1 MVSSRRHSNHS
12 VEKRKM
18 ADSEETAADTTAVDP
33 ESGQSEASAA
43 SDSVPVRKSKNLQE
57 ATQHL
62 KEEALRRFVL
72 EGGEETSKDKGPT
85 GPSADSTML
94 KSGSPDDRNDQS
106 SDAHAQSADKNTAD
120 TRTVEN
126 MPSKG
131 SDTTTDKGPDGMQE
145 NAHSDGGT
153 VPTHTANNFTVGT
166 RLDTHVINKDTNDT
180 YAIHEDDAHT
190 TAEGG
195 AAVPAAKE
203 VPTADTSTAGSSDKQ
218 DTAAMAAS
226 LEPTG
231 ESSQSNIPANGNSD
245 VVSGKEEDP
254 RAASIQENKDGTPVQ
269 QRQKNSHS
277 PDNNPE
283 MIPPESNQQETAAP
297 PTEDAPN
304 PPDPAP
310 NGEEVATAD
319 EPSPQ
324 EAPPTESDDAA
335 NVESSQNGVEAP
347 AANGTTEDSGQPA
360 GSGQEQ
366 EQGEQQAGEDIQWV
380 EESGKPE
387 EQAAA
392 DTAQVAA
399 EEGTDNKEETSENL
413 PTAGD
418 EVTGDNQ
425 QTQPDA
431 DATGDQAPQPGES
444 SAEGGQEQQK
454 ASSEQPETAATDATE
469 QPSQPSDDTSGK
481 EADAVPTADPKKQ
494 PEDTSADPP
503 ASEQQAQPEE
513 TSGEAGEQQAQPKE
527 TPAETSEPQTQ
538 PEETAGS
545 SSEQPPAPEE
555 AAKDSSE
562 HQEQPEVADKPKD
575 DEAPAAEE
583 AVQEQAP
590 ADVAAELTEGTEGG
604 MPANFFYKYAE
615 LVSKPHVTQDSG
627 IPLNLM
633 ELHHSFGYDCKRRSN
648 LHLVDKDTVVFIAGN
663 AVEVLGLES
672 GEQKYLHST
681 SGRGVGAL
689 TVHPSQKYF
698 AVAEKGDQPNINIY
712 EWPSMKLYRIMRAG
726 TAEAYAFVDF
736 NPSGDLLASVGS
748 YPDFMLTIWDW
759 KNEQIVLRSKAFG
772 QDVFRVT
779 FSPENEGFL
788 TSSGIGHIRFWKM
801 ANTFTGLKLQGELG
815 RFGKTSITDIEGYVE
830 LPDGK
835 VLSGTEWGNLLLW
848 EGGLIKVEIVRKGKK
863 PCHQGE
869 VEQLVMDEGELITIG
884 ADGCVRVWDFE
895 TVDTADTVDDTGLFE
910 MEPMNE
916 LEVGSG
922 VHLKS
927 MTKSVDPEQSTMW
940 YAQDANGG
948 IWKLD
953 LSFSHTTKAP
963 EQLYHYHAGKV
974 SGLSASPNTH
984 LFATIGLDSRVHV
997 YDHAAKLPLCTA
1009 KYTAGGS
1016 ALCWAPLVVDQEGS
1030 TLIAGFTDGVVRVLT
1045 VAKKPQADG
1054 TNSGEAPTEISL
1066 QQAFKPHAGTV
1077 TAMAL
1082 DSKGKILATG
1092 GEDKTIFFLTVG
1104 EKYEPIGFV
1113 DVPGPVACIE
1123 WSPESEGPQKLL
1135 VCCTN
1140 GTVVELAAPAPG
1152 TNDTSTTFKIEG
1164 LAFRGFTFKSIKSEL
1179 RREEER
1185 KRKEEEREQRKKER
1199 ERRRKIRQQQ
1209 GLEDDEEEEVEEGEI
1224 ELETQMYIPPVPSP
1238 ILQGFYHGPPGTVW
1252 LSMGEFDAGYLYE
1265 CKLPDSA
1272 EEIEAVKPGR
1282 AVPMLETDDTPITCI
1297 SLSCN
1302 KRQILLGLDN
1312 GSVRIH
1318 PLEGDEDWDSRDIA
1332 AEFGSY
1338 WQYSVHDSQAGSV
1351 TQITTSFDD
1360 QFLFTAGADGNVFAF
1375 KILSQAEIDRS
1386 RAEERA
1392 KVPSAKWKDE
1402 DSFRRVEDIDRDD
1415 HYSIEDAK
1423 QKAEHD
1429 KMMRLAEEKKQKTRK
1444 AINQLRRKFHKLIE
1458 QNQELPDHAQL
1469 DRMEFELDPENRT
1482 EMELLTQDRLQ
1493 LVHRELDWEKEK
1505 HSLALHKLKA
1515 RFKDILM
1522 SERLVVHSFETGH
1535 LVSTF
1540 RLGKLSEEYYQ
1551 LRREMEQRQSSV
1563 VEPGDFGSRRESTDY
1578 SIKAAKE
1585 SEDEDDASQPGLGI
1599 PGTVPKKGQ
1608 VQLTGRLG
1616 EKVAK
1621 ALRKAEQAKKRR
1633 EKRQTEW
1640 DALLSN
1646 KPDENYEDPQDLADI
1661 KNAQENMGD
1670 VKLKTAKDYTV
1681 PEHLRMNAEK
1691 KRNQLIVLRGLIHHQ
1706 KELFNRRVYA
1716 LRQDKIS
1723 VIEQIQ
1729 EHVSA
1734 LEVLQSQLAPGKRK
1748 GLPPVP
1754 QLLPD
1759 ELPEKQMEYDR
1770 ASLLR
1775 FKKDLAVRDAAAL
1788 KGSESGGGFGGFGG
1802 FGGGGKAPEK
1812 QGEAAAEASPPP
1824 DSGGNKQA
1832 GVSPTTAAQESQ
1844 WQDNQ
1849 EDLTPLEIQLRN
1861 AEEIRL
1867 LYKRDTHLGEVQELL
1882 NRFDAK
1888 LQLLCHEKLQLQVE
1902 QKMADLRHITLF
1914 EELVLLKEFEKR
1926 ENVLADKVNNKKQ
1939 ERADMEVKVTECQA
1953 KLEAKKKDIDKLLD
1967 KERVLLSTFQASLG
1981 DNNKFA
1987 DFLTKVFK
1995 KKIKRAKKKAESEEG
2010 SDDDSD
2016 DSDDESDWSSSE
2028 EEGSDEGGL
2037 DDSVCPPGCDPE
2049 MFDNV
2054 CQLRERRLDIE
2065 EALAEEKKAQD
2076 VLKKEYE
2083 TLTKKA
2089 RIMDSALKT
2098 AEGDL
2103 EAFQLEKQQKL
2114 NELDVVVPLR
2124 LHQVEHMY
2132 NGIVPNDLSPCLV
2145 FTSSAMGNLQHRI
2158 KELQQ
2163 EKKVQKNR
2171 YKEYRQQHV
2180 QLLKDRK
2187 EMEAMIT
2194 ELEEKCHTMMM
2205 LKFGRIV
2212 DLERLE
2218 SLRVNRNIEE
2228 LKEKLRANELKSA
2241 ANLAKWGER
2250 VQMERDRITEL
2261 TRNNTQLLDQLNLL
2275 LGERKELETSL
2286 DARQKNLGGEYQGN
2300 RRADMRERQRLIQLV
2315 QLQAQE
2321 IEALKEEIGLLSRKG
2336 GHILPPAQ
2344 PPTHS

>member
-1 MVSSRRHSNHS
+1 MVSPRRHSNHS

-18 ADSEETAADTTAVDP
+18 ADSEDTAADTAEVDP
-33 ESGQSEASAA
+33 ESGQSETSAA
-43 SDSVPVRKSKNLQE
+43 SGKADGVPVRKSKNLQE

-72 EGGEETSKDKGPT
+72 KGGEEEPTEKGPARPGT
-85 GPSADSTML
+85 DSTML
-94 KSGSPDDRNDQS
+94 KSGSPGEGNDQS
-106 SDAHAQSADKNTAD
+106 SNAHAPSADKSAD
-120 TRTVEN
+120 GSHTVDN
-126 MPSKG
+126 IKG
-131 SDTTTDKGPDGMQE
+131 SDATTDKGLESMQE
-145 NAHSDGGT
+145 NAHSDEGALQSHTVTKGAEGT
-153 VPTHTANNFTVGT
+153 VAHQDT
-166 RLDTHVINKDTNDT
+166 RVINKDTNDT

-190 TAEGG
+190 TPQGG
-195 AAVPAAKE
+195 VAVPATEE
-203 VPTADTSTAGSSDKQ
+203 VLAADAGTASSSDKQ
-218 DTAAMAAS
+218 DATRMAGVS
-226 LEPTG
+226 QPPG
-231 ESSQSNIPANGNSD
+231 KSGQSNAPADGNTD
-245 VVSGKEEDP
+245 VVTKKEEDP
-254 RAASIQENKDGTPVQ
+254 GAPSAQENQDGTPVQ
-269 QRQKNSHS
+269 QQQTGSLS
-277 PDNNPE
+277 PDNHPE
-283 MIPPESNQQETAAP
+283 TIPPESNQQETAAA
-297 PTEDAPN
+297 PTDATNPDSAPN
-304 PPDPAP
+304 E
-310 NGEEVATAD
+310 GEAVTAD
-319 EPSPQ
+319 EPSSQ
-324 EAPPTESDDAA
+324 EA
-335 NVESSQNGVEAP
+335 NVESSQNGTDAP
-347 AANGTTEDSGQPA
+347 AANEDSGQPA
-360 GSGQEQ
+360 GTSQEQ
-366 EQGEQQAGEDIQWV
+366 DQGQQQAGEDIQWV
-380 EESGKPE
+380 EESGQPE
-387 EQAAA
+387 DPAAA
-392 DTAQVAA
+392 DTAQVAG
-399 EEGTDNKEETSENL
+399 EEGTDNQKEPSENI
-413 PTAGD
+413 PKTGD
-418 EVTGDNQ
+418 EVTGDGQ
-425 QTQPDA
+425 QTQPDGDTA
-431 DATGDQAPQPGES
+431 DDQAPKPEES
-444 SAEGGQEQQK
+444 AAEESAQAQQVD
-454 ASSEQPETAATDATE
+454 SSEQPEAATAGE
-469 QPSQPSDDTSGK
+469 QPSDDTAGK
-481 EADAVPTADPKKQ
+481 EADAGQTADQEKQ
-494 PEDTSADPP
+494 PEDTPTEG
-503 ASEQQAQPEE
+503 SEQQAKPEE
-513 TSGEAGEQQAQPKE
+513 TSGEASEQQAQPKE
-527 TPAETSEPQTQ
+527 TTGDTSEPQAQ
-538 PEETAGS
+538 PEDATGN
-545 SSEQPPAPEE
+545 SSEQQAAQEE
-555 AAKDSSE
+555 AAKDSSKP
-562 HQEQPEVADKPKD
+562 QEQPEVADVPKD
-575 DEAPAAEE
+575 GEATVAAKE
-583 AVQEQAP
+583 AVQGQEP
-590 ADVAAELTEGTEGG
+590 ADVTGEVTEGG
-604 MPANFFYKYAE
+604 MPANFFYNYAE

-663 AVEVLGLES
+663 AVEVLGLET

-788 TSSGIGHIRFWKM
+788 TSSGIGHVRFWKM
-801 ANTFTGLKLQGELG
+801 AKTFTGLKLQGELG

-848 EGGLIKVEIVRKGKK
+848 EGGLIKVEIGRKGRK

-927 MTKSVDPEQSTMW
+927 MTKSVDPEQSTVW

-984 LFATIGLDSRVHV
+984 LFATIGSDSRVHV

-1016 ALCWAPLVVDQEGS
+1016 ALCWAPLLVDPEGS

-1054 TNSGEAPTEISL
+1054 NNSGEAPTEITL

-1113 DVPGPVACIE
+1113 DVPGPVSCIE

-1140 GTVVELAAPAPG
+1140 GTVVELAAPEPG

-1164 LAFRGFTFKSIKSEL
+1164 LDMRGFTFKSIKSEL

-1185 KRKEEEREQRKKER
+1185 VRKEEEREQRKKER
-1199 ERRRKIRQQQ
+1199 ERRRKIREQQ
-1209 GLEDDEEEEVEEGEI
+1209 GLEDDEEEVEEGEI
-1224 ELETQMYIPPVPSP
+1224 ELETPMYIPPVPSP

-1265 CKLPDSA
+1265 CKLPEGA
-1272 EEIEAVKPGR
+1272 EEIEAVKPSR
-1282 AVPMLETDDTPITCI
+1282 AVPMLETDDVPITCV

-1302 KRQILLGLDN
+1302 KRQVLLGLEN

-1318 PLEGDEDWDSRDIA
+1318 PLEGDQEWDDRDIA

-1338 WQYSVHDSQAGSV
+1338 WQYSVHDSHAGSI
-1351 TQITTSFDD
+1351 TQIATSFDD

-1375 KILSQAEIDRS
+1375 MILSQEEIDRS
-1386 RAEERA
+1386 RAAERA

-1402 DSFRRVEDIDRDD
+1402 EFIRRVEDIEKED

-1429 KMMRLAEEKKQKTRK
+1429 KMMRLAEEQKQKTRK

-1482 EMELLTQDRLQ
+1482 EMEQMTLERLQ

-1505 HSLALHKLKA
+1505 HTLALHKLKA

-1563 VEPGDFGSRRESTDY
+1563 VEPGEFGSTRESTDY
-1578 SIKAAKE
+1578 SIKVAKE
-1585 SEDEDDASQPGLGI
+1585 SEDEDDASHAGLGI

-1716 LRQDKIS
+1716 LRQEKIG
-1723 VIEQIQ
+1723 VIEEIQ
-1729 EHVSA
+1729 QHVSA
-1734 LEVLQSQLAPGKRK
+1734 LEALQSQLAPGNRK

-1759 ELPEKQMEYDR
+1759 EQPEKQMEYDR

-1775 FKKDLAVRDAAAL
+1775 FKKDLAAREAAAI
-1788 KGSESGGGFGGFGG
+1788 KGTDSSGGFGGFGG
-1802 FGGGGKAPEK
+1802 FGGGGKAPDK
-1812 QGEAAAEASPPP
+1812 QAEAAAEASPPP
-1824 DSGGNKQA
+1824 ESGGNKQTA
-1832 GVSPTTAAQESQ
+1832 VSPTTAAAQEAQ

-1867 LYKRDTHLGEVQELL
+1867 LYKRDTHLEEVAELL

-1967 KERVLLSTFQASLG
+1967 KERVLLSNFQASLG

-2028 EEGSDEGGL
+2028 EEGSEEGGL

-2076 VLKKEYE
+2076 VLKKEFE

-2187 EMEAMIT
+2187 EMEAIIA

-2205 LKFGRIV
+2205 LKFGRVV

-2275 LGERKELETSL
+2275 LGERKELETAL

>member
-1 MVSSRRHSNHS
+1 
-12 VEKRKM
+12 M
-18 ADSEETAADTTAVDP
+18 ADSEETAADTTA
-33 ESGQSEASAA
+33 GQSEAHPASGKSA
-43 SDSVPVRKSKNLQE
+43 DSAPPVRKSKNLQE

-72 EGGEETSKDKGPT
+72 QGGEEMSTTEEDPSSNST
-85 GPSADSTML
+85 GPSADVKMP
-94 KSGSPDDRNDQS
+94 KSGGTEDGSDKTS
-106 SDAHAQSADKNTAD
+106 SDAQAQSADAIAGEANTLN
-120 TRTVEN
+120 N
-126 MPSKG
+126 MASKG
-131 SDTTTDKGPDGMQE
+131 SDVTADKGTE
-145 NAHSDGGT
+145 GT
-153 VPTHTANNFTVGT
+153 
-166 RLDTHVINKDTNDT
+166 THVINKDTNDT
-180 YAIHEDDAHT
+180 YDIHEDDAPST

-195 AAVPAAKE
+195 TAVPAKNE
-203 VPTADTSTAGSSDKQ
+203 VPAENEVPATDGKSENDDGAASSSGKQ
-218 DTAAMAAS
+218 DARAKPTGVESGQPNTPAEGKADASGNSKEEVPGAAS
-226 LEPTG
+226 TQEGKPASPTTQAEKDETPAQQTSSNSTENLQEKLEV
-231 ESSQSNIPANGNSD
+231 ASD
-245 VVSGKEEDP
+245 VP
-254 RAASIQENKDGTPVQ
+254 A
-269 QRQKNSHS
+269 
-277 PDNNPE
+277 
-283 MIPPESNQQETAAP
+283 ESAAAP
-297 PTEDAPN
+297 NDDTTN
-304 PPDPAP
+304 PDSAQ
-310 NGEEVATAD
+310 NGEGAATAD

-324 EAPPTESDDAA
+324 EATPANTESTQNGAEAPTA
-335 NVESSQNGVEAP
+335 NEDSSQP
-347 AANGTTEDSGQPA
+347 AE
-360 GSGQEQ
+360 SGQEQ
-366 EQGEQQAGEDIQWV
+366 GQQDIQWV
-380 EESGKPE
+380 EESGQSE
-387 EQAAA
+387 DQAAA
-392 DTAQVAA
+392 DTTQAAA
-399 EEGTDNKEETSENL
+399 EGAADKTEEPSEAV
-413 PTAGD
+413 PAAGD
-418 EVTGDNQ
+418 EVTADSQ
-425 QTQPDA
+425 QGQPDTDTA
-431 DATGDQAPQPGES
+431 GDQVPQPAAQDS
-444 SAEGGQEQQK
+444 TQEKQGDSTEK
-454 ASSEQPETAATDATE
+454 PETAATADATE
-469 QPSQPSDDTSGK
+469 QPAQPSDDTAGK
-481 EADAVPTADPKKQ
+481 DADAAQAAEQEKQ
-494 PEDTSADPP
+494 PEVTPAD
-503 ASEQQAQPEE
+503 
-513 TSGEAGEQQAQPKE
+513 AGEQQAQPEVTPGEASEQQAQQEE
-527 TPAETSEPQTQ
+527 TAADSSEQKAK
-538 PEETAGS
+538 PEETAGQPA
-545 SSEQPPAPEE
+545 EQQAAPEE

-562 HQEQPEVADKPKD
+562 QQEVADKPKD
-575 DEAPAAEE
+575 DAAPAE
-583 AVQEQAP
+583 AGQEQEAAP
-590 ADVAAELTEGTEGG
+590 VTGDEVTEGTEGG
-604 MPANFFYKYAE
+604 MPANFFYNYAE
-615 LVSKPHVTQDSG
+615 RVSKPHVTQDSG

-663 AVEVLGLES
+663 AVEVLGLET

-712 EWPSMKLYRIMRAG
+712 EWPSMRLYRVMRAG

-801 ANTFTGLKLQGELG
+801 ARTFTGLKLQGELG
-815 RFGKTSITDIEGYVE
+815 RFGKTAISDIEGYVE

-835 VLSGTEWGNLLLW
+835 VLSGTEWGSLLLW

-895 TVDTADTVDDTGLFE
+895 TIDTADTVDDTNQFE

-916 LEVGSG
+916 LKVGSG

-963 EQLYHYHAGKV
+963 EQLYHYHAGKI

-984 LFATIGLDSRVHV
+984 LFATIGSDSRVHV

-1016 ALCWAPLVVDQEGS
+1016 ALCWAPLVVDPEGS

-1045 VAKKPQADG
+1045 VARKPQADG
-1054 TNSGEAPTEISL
+1054 NSGGDAPTEITL

-1092 GEDKTIFFLTVG
+1092 GEDKTVFFLTVG

-1113 DVPGPVACIE
+1113 SVPGPVSCVE

-1140 GTVVELAAPAPG
+1140 GTVVELAAPEPG
-1152 TNDTSTTFKIEG
+1152 TIDTSTSFKIEG
-1164 LAFRGFTFKSIKSEL
+1164 LDMRGFTFKSIKSEL

-1185 KRKEEEREQRKKER
+1185 IRKEEEREQRKKER

-1209 GLEDDEEEEVEEGEI
+1209 GIEDDEEEVEEGEI
-1224 ELETQMYIPPVPSP
+1224 ELETPMYLPPVPSP

-1265 CKLPDSA
+1265 CKLPEDA
-1272 EEIEAVKPGR
+1272 EGIEAVKPGR
-1282 AVPMLETDDTPITCI
+1282 AVPMLETDDVPITCI

-1302 KRQILLGLDN
+1302 QRQVLLGLEN

-1318 PLEGDEDWDSRDIA
+1318 PLEGDDDWESRDIA
-1332 AEFGSY
+1332 AEFGAY
-1338 WQYSVHDSQAGSV
+1338 WQYSIHDSHAGSV
-1351 TQITTSFDD
+1351 TQIATSFDD
-1360 QFLFTAGADGNVFAF
+1360 QYLFTAGADGNVFAF
-1375 KILSQAEIDRS
+1375 KVLSQEEIDRS
-1386 RAEERA
+1386 RAAERA
-1392 KVPSAKWKDE
+1392 KVPSAKYKDE
-1402 DSFRRVEDIDRDD
+1402 EAIRRVEDIESED

-1429 KMMRLAEEKKQKTRK
+1429 KMMRLAEEQKQKTRK
-1444 AINQLRRKFHKLIE
+1444 AINQLRRKFNKLIE
-1458 QNQELPDHAQL
+1458 QNQELPGHAQL
-1469 DRMEFELDPENRT
+1469 DRVEFELDPENRT
-1482 EMELLTQDRLQ
+1482 EMERVTLERLQ

-1563 VEPGDFGSRRESTDY
+1563 VEPGEFGSTRESTDY
-1578 SIKAAKE
+1578 SLKAAKE
-1585 SEDEDDASQPGLGI
+1585 SEDEDEPSQAGLGI

-1621 ALRKAEQAKKRR
+1621 ALRKAELAKKRR

-1661 KNAQENMGD
+1661 KYAQENMGD

-1716 LRQDKIS
+1716 LRQEKIG
-1723 VIEQIQ
+1723 VIEEIQ
-1729 EHVSA
+1729 QHVTA
-1734 LEVLQSQLAPGKRK
+1734 LEALQTKLAPSKRK

-1759 ELPEKQMEYDR
+1759 EQPEKQMEYDR
-1770 ASLLR
+1770 ASLLK
-1775 FKKDLAVRDAAAL
+1775 FKKDLAAREAAAL
-1788 KGSESGGGFGGFGG
+1788 KGTDSSGGFGGFGG

-1812 QGEAAAEASPPP
+1812 QAEAAPQASPPP
-1824 DSGGNKQA
+1824 ESDANKQA
-1832 GVSPTTAAQESQ
+1832 TVSPTTAAAQESQ
-1844 WQDNQ
+1844 WQAGQ
-1849 EDLTPLEIQLRN
+1849 EDLTPLEVQLRN

-1867 LYKRDTHLGEVQELL
+1867 LYKRDTHLEEVADLL
-1882 NRFDAK
+1882 SRFDAK

-1902 QKMADLRHITLF
+1902 QKMADLRHVTLF

-2028 EEGSDEGGL
+2028 EEGSEEGGL

-2145 FTSSAMGNLQHRI
+2145 FTASAMGNLQHRI

-2163 EKKVQKNR
+2163 EKK
-2171 YKEYRQQHV
+2171 YRRT
-2180 QLLKDRK
+2180 D
-2187 EMEAMIT
+2187 
-2194 ELEEKCHTMMM
+2194 
-2205 LKFGRIV
+2205 
-2212 DLERLE
+2212 
-2218 SLRVNRNIEE
+2218 
-2228 LKEKLRANELKSA
+2228 
-2241 ANLAKWGER
+2241 
-2250 VQMERDRITEL
+2250 
-2261 TRNNTQLLDQLNLL
+2261 TRSTVSS
-2275 LGERKELETSL
+2275 TFSC
-2286 DARQKNLGGEYQGN
+2286 
-2300 RRADMRERQRLIQLV
+2300 
-2315 QLQAQE
+2315 
-2321 IEALKEEIGLLSRKG
+2321 
-2336 GHILPPAQ
+2336 
-2344 PPTHS
+2344 